1 MKTILTT
8 AAALMALAAPAF
20 AEGDAA
26 EGEKAFK
33 KCKSCHMIVSP
44 DGDEIMKGG
53 KTGPNLYGVVGRV
66 AGSVEDFKY
75 GNGLQEAAEAGFV
88 WTEEAVA
95 AYVADPKAWLGEQGY
110 TTKSKMTFKL
120 KKGGEDVSAYLATH
134 STEGGEEGTADSDG

>member
-8 AAALMALAAPAF
+8 AAALLVLAAPAF

-26 EGEKAFK
+26 EGEKTFK

-66 AGSVEDFKY
+66 AGSEEGFKY
-75 GNGLQEAAEAGFV
+75 CDGLKDAMTAGFV
-88 WTEEAVA
+88 WTEEALA
-95 AYVADPKAWLGEQGY
+95 EYVVDPKAYNDHHGW
-110 TTKSKMTFKL
+110 TAKTKMTFKL
-120 KKGGEDVSAYLATH
+120 KSGGEDVAAYLA
-134 STEGGEEGTADSDG
+134 SVAPAAE

>member
-8 AAALMALAAPAF
+8 AAALLVLAAPAF

-26 EGEKAFK
+26 EGEKTFK

-66 AGSVEDFKY
+66 AGSEEGFKY
-75 GNGLQEAAEAGFV
+75 GDGLKDAMTAGFV
-88 WTEEAVA
+88 WTEEALA
-95 AYVADPKAWLGEQGY
+95 EYVVDPKAYNDHHGW
-110 TTKSKMTFKL
+110 TAKTKMTFKL
-120 KKGGEDVSAYLATH
+120 KSGGEDVAAYLA
-134 STEGGEEGTADSDG
+134 SVAPAAE